1 MRKSQV
7 TDLWAGGNS
16 LPSHWELILGVILS
30 PWLPR
35 PSGGEVEGG
44 SGVPESEECRA
55 GRPGGLSAGPPPG
68 KMLILGSMFHL
79 AEPVLTI
86 AAALSV
92 QTASSPAA
100 PRAIPSVRAARRPSG
115 E

>member
-35 PSGGEVEGG
+35 PSRGEVEGG
-44 SGVPESEECRA
+44 SGVPEE
-55 GRPGGLSAGPPPG
+55 
-68 KMLILGSMFHL
+68 
-79 AEPVLTI
+79 
-86 AAALSV
+86 
-92 QTASSPAA
+92 
-100 PRAIPSVRAARRPSG
+100 
-115 E
+115 